1 MELKQ
6 QFRSRALV
14 IAGWALT
21 GLIAAGIAVPAVAAP
36 LALRPGMGGVPD
48 LGAIRCETFNA
59 MYPAGPNGL
68 RQAILYWTEG
78 YVYAKTGKT
87 MDEFLAS
94 PGMDIW
100 DFGTLTDHVVAFCQ
114 AQPEVPVPLAVM
126 DLWARM
132 NSGKAEIQAN

>member
-1 MELKQ
+1 MELKH
-6 QFRSRALV
+6 RVCRRPTVVCGVAL
-14 IAGWALT
+14 AGFV
-21 GLIAAGIAVPAVAAP
+21 AAAMSSPSLAAP

-48 LGAIRCETFNA
+48 LGAIRCETFNE

-78 YVYAKTGKT
+78 YVYAQTGKT

-100 DFGTLTDHVVAFCQ
+100 DFGTLTDHIVEFCK
-114 AQPEVPVPLAVM
+114 AQPEAPVPLAVK
-126 DLWARM
+126 DLWTRM
-132 NSGKAEIQAN
+132 SPGSAGM